1 MLPGLGAAFTR
12 DNLSRPAATVVKAI
26 EEAGAL
32 IAGTRVYQGPYAGLF
47 EHQLRPLFG
56 FLTALAFA
64 DRHIY
69 ATDGDFVDYQ
79 LTNPTIIDR
88 CAATAT
94 QVVELLNRRS
104 TNVLQSRTP
113 RDLTP
118 SSS

>member
-64 DRHIY
+64 DRHICY
-69 ATDGDFVDYQ
+69 RRRFRRLSTHQSDHHRSMRG
-79 LTNPTIIDR
+79 NR
-88 CAATAT
+88 NAA
-94 QVVELLNRRS
+94 R
-104 TNVLQSRTP
+104 
-113 RDLTP
+113 
-118 SSS
+118 